1 MSLYDVC
8 IDLHIDHIAVDI
20 IIPSV
25 PVAGDMFNL
34 TCVVVLPPNF
44 VENITSIRW
53 TYDLEASR
61 DVTDGNNDASVAPTI
76 RNQNILTSILTLN
89 PVKTS
94 DATDYYCR
102 LTIVLFDIVDRTNM
116 QLTVKSKLLLFY
128 HLNYFLQYFLP
139 VYH

>member
-44 VENITSIRW
+44 VEDITSIRW
-53 TYDLEASR
+53 TYDLGASQ
-61 DVTDGNNDASVAPTI
+61 DVNASNNDASVALV

-94 DATDYYCR
+94 DARDYYCR
-102 LTIVLFDIVDRTNM
+102 LTIDEFDISDRMDM